1 MEALRHRDVAR
12 LLAFVHDAAELE
24 SRLPVPPEFVA
35 RLSEFVPAAETVT
48 YCELDWEGRR
58 VAYEVD
64 QLAWARDPDVED
76 AYWELK
82 HQHAVC
88 EYFARTGDFRPRR
101 MSDLLPPREW
111 RSRELYNVVFRP
123 YQYELE
129 VRIPSSRAGYTRTF
143 LFHAQKR
150 DFGERD
156 RLVLELLRPHLER
169 IVDRSGRRTTPEGD
183 LPLTRRELEILEW
196 VERGKMNAEIA
207 EILWLSPSTVRKHLE
222 NAYGKLGVHT
232 RTAAVARLR
241 GH

>member
-1 MEALRHRDVAR
+1 MEALRRREVAQ
-12 LLAFVHDAAELE
+12 LVAFVHDAAELE
-24 SRLPVPPEFVA
+24 SRLPFPPELVG
-35 RLSEFVPAAETVT
+35 RLGEFVPAAEIVT
-48 YCELDWEGRR
+48 YCELDWERRR
-58 VAYEVD
+58 VAYEAD

-111 RSRELYNVVFRP
+111 RSRELYNLVFCP

-129 VRIPSSRAGYTRTF
+129 VRIPSPRAGYTRTF

-156 RLVLELLRPHLER
+156 RLVLDLLRPHLER
-169 IVDRSGRRTTPEGD
+169 VVDRFGRRATPEAD
-183 LPLTRRELEILEW
+183 LPLTRREREILEW

-232 RTAAVARLR
+232 RTAAVAQLR

>member
-1 MEALRHRDVAR
+1 VEALRHREVEQ
-12 LLAFVHDAAELE
+12 LVAFVHDAAELE
-24 SRLPVPPEFVA
+24 SRLPFPSELVG
-35 RLSEFVPAAETVT
+35 RLGALVPAAEIVT
-48 YCELDWEGRR
+48 YCEIDWERRR
-58 VAYEVD
+58 VAYEAD
-64 QLAWARDPDVED
+64 QFAWVRDPDVGD

-111 RSRELYNVVFRP
+111 RSRELYNVVFFP

-143 LFHAQKR
+143 VFHAQKR
-150 DFGERD
+150 DFRERD

-169 IVDRSGRRTTPEGD
+169 IVDRFGRRATPEAD
-183 LPLTRRELEILEW
+183 VLLTRREREILEW

>member
-1 MEALRHRDVAR
+1 MEALRHRDVAQ
-12 LLAFVHDAAELE
+12 LVAFVHDAAELE
-24 SRLPVPPEFVA
+24 SRLPFPPELVG
-35 RLSEFVPAAETVT
+35 RLGEFVPAAEIVT
-48 YCELDWEGRR
+48 YCELDWERRR
-58 VAYEVD
+58 VTYEAD
-64 QLAWARDPDVED
+64 RLAWARDPDVGD

-111 RSRELYNVVFRP
+111 RSRELYNLVFCP

-129 VRIPSSRAGYTRTF
+129 VRIPSPRAGYTRTF

-156 RLVLELLRPHLER
+156 RLVLDLLRPHLER
-169 IVDRSGRRTTPEGD
+169 VVDRFGRRATPEAD
-183 LPLTRRELEILEW
+183 LPLTRREREILEW

-232 RTAAVARLR
+232 RTAAVAQLR

>member
-1 MEALRHRDVAR
+1 VEALRRSEVAQ

-24 SRLPVPPEFVA
+24 SPLPFPPELIG
-35 RLSEFVPAAETVT
+35 RLSECVPTAEIVT
-48 YCELDWEGRR
+48 YCELDWEQRR
-58 VAYEVD
+58 ITYEAD
-64 QLAWARDPDVED
+64 QLGSARDPEVED

-82 HQHAVC
+82 HEHAVC

-101 MSDLLPPREW
+101 MSDLLPSREW
-111 RSRELYNVVFRP
+111 RSRELYNLFFRP

-129 VRIPSSRAGYTRTF
+129 VRIPSSRNRYTRTF
-143 LFHAQKR
+143 LFHAQER

-156 RLVLELLRPHLER
+156 RLVLEVLRPHLER
-169 IVDRSGRRTTPEGD
+169 AVDRLKRRAPLAD
-183 LPLTRRELEILEW
+183 LPLTRREREILGW
-196 VERGKMNAEIA
+196 VERGKTNAEIA

-222 NAYGKLGVHT
+222 NTYGKLGVRT